1 MAEIK
6 WLTNGMVDNNDSATT
21 PEFLPEAQQEENP
34 MLTAPVEKENPMK
47 EWLVEYVGNIL
58 KPTDGQVTVEMII
71 HAMGVEFPEFLLT
84 VAEENWMRG
93 YSQALHDA
101 ELGQNLI
108 NDGTITPTKTV
119 DAEGG
124 IDVSAE
130 TTTDNDQ
137 EA

>member
-58 KPTDGQVTVEMII
+58 KPTEDR
-71 HAMGVEFPEFLLT
+71 LL
-84 VAEENWMRG
+84 
-93 YSQALHDA
+93 
-101 ELGQNLI
+101 
-108 NDGTITPTKTV
+108 
-119 DAEGG
+119 
-124 IDVSAE
+124 
-130 TTTDNDQ
+130 
-137 EA
+137 

>member
-6 WLTNGMVDNNDSATT
+6 WLTNGMVDNTDAVS
-21 PEFLPEAQQEENP
+21 EFPPEAQQMENP
-34 MLTAPVEKENPMK
+34 DLTATVEKVNPLK
-47 EWLVEYVGNIL
+47 EWLVEYVGGIL
-58 KPTDGQVTVEMII
+58 KPKDGNVTVEMII

-101 ELGQNLI
+101 EMGQSLI
-108 NDGTITPTKTV
+108 DDGTIQPT
-119 DAEGG
+119 AEADTGTG
-124 IDVSAE
+124 IDVTAE
-130 TTTDNDQ
+130 ATENDE

>member
-6 WLTNGMVDNNDSATT
+6 WLTNGMVDNTDATT
-21 PEFLPEAQQEENP
+21 EFLPEAQQAENP
-34 MLTAPVEKENPMK
+34 DLTAPVKKENPMK

-58 KPTDGQVTVEMII
+58 KPTAGQVTVEMII

-101 ELGQNLI
+101 ELGQSLI
-108 NDGTITPTKTV
+108 DDGTIQATADV
-119 DAEGG
+119 DAEAG
-124 IDVSAE
+124 IDVTAE
-130 TTTDNDQ
+130 TTDDDQ
-137 EA
+137 ET

>member
-6 WLTNGMVDNNDSATT
+6 WLTNGMVDNTDATS
-21 PEFLPEAQQEENP
+21 EFPPEAQQMENP
-34 MLTAPVEKENPMK
+34 DLTATVEKVNPLK
-47 EWLVEYVGNIL
+47 EWLVEYVGGIL
-58 KPTDGQVTVEMII
+58 KPKDGNVTVEMII

-101 ELGQNLI
+101 EMGQSLI
-108 NDGTITPTKTV
+108 DDGTIQPTTEA
-119 DAEGG
+119 DTGTG
-124 IDVSAE
+124 IDVTAE
-130 TTTDNDQ
+130 ATENDE

>member
-6 WLTNGMVDNNDSATT
+6 WLTNGMVDNTDATS
-21 PEFLPEAQQEENP
+21 EFPPEAQQMENP
-34 MLTAPVEKENPMK
+34 DLTATVEKVNPLK
-47 EWLVEYVGNIL
+47 EWLVEYVGGIL
-58 KPTDGQVTVEMII
+58 KPKDGNVTVEMII

-101 ELGQNLI
+101 EMGQSLI
-108 NDGTITPTKTV
+108 DDGTIQPT
-119 DAEGG
+119 AEADTGTG
-124 IDVSAE
+124 IDVTAE
-130 TTTDNDQ
+130 ATENDE

>member
-6 WLTNGMVDNNDSATT
+6 WLTNGMVDNTEATPT
-21 PEFLPEAQQEENP
+21 TEFLPEAQQVENP
-34 MLTAPVEKENPMK
+34 TLTETVEKVNPLK
-47 EWLVEYVGNIL
+47 EWLVEYVGGIL
-58 KPTDGQVTVEMII
+58 KPADGNVTVEMII
-71 HAMGVEFPEFLLT
+71 HAMGVEFPEFLLA

-101 ELGQNLI
+101 EMGQGLI
-108 NDGTITPTKTV
+108 DDGTIQPTAEV
-119 DAEGG
+119 DSAAG

-130 TTTDNDQ
+130 TTDNDQ